1 MTMEIIS
8 ILLGILL
15 LGAVDY
21 GYGGIE
27 LVRLTYLI
35 DIPSLIVMLVFT
47 VPVLFKGGV
56 WKDFKRA
63 WRLLNKDYTCH
74 LDEVRRALDV
84 VEMMQKQVLYAGVIC
99 VLMTLITIFRMLS
112 DPASLGPNLSVA
124 ILTMLY
130 AMIFEMLLL
139 PLQLEAKRRII
150 DYMGVDTEEEN
161 AAGKENTAAERENA
175 AGKENTAAERESAA
189 ETENTAAERENAA
202 ETENT
207 AAERES
213 VAETEKA
220 VCETDKTEEGRI

>member
-8 ILLGILL
+8 IFLGIVL

-35 DIPSLIVMLVFT
+35 DIPSLIIMLVFT

-63 WRLLNKDYTCH
+63 WRLLKKDYTCH

-84 VEMMQKQVLYAGVIC
+84 VEMMQKQVLYAGVVC
-99 VLMTLITIFRMLS
+99 VLLTLITIFRRLS

-161 AAGKENTAAERENA
+161 AAEKGDAPAEKGNAAAERENA
-175 AGKENTAAERESAA
+175 SAEKEN
-189 ETENTAAERENAA
+189 
-202 ETENT
+202 
-207 AAERES
+207 
-213 VAETEKA
+213 
-220 VCETDKTEEGRI
+220 TEEGRI